1 MKPSCEIVDKATTF
15 DEEIAM
21 LTLRNPFAI
30 VGMMLLSF
38 LAAGCASV
46 KNESADEILAKA
58 AKAADPNE
66 VMKNI
71 KTMVLTSKVVA
82 PNGFPGR
89 LVIRMKFPDMIR
101 IEVRSAEETYIV
113 AYNGK
118 KAWEYGTKSG
128 YHELRGKELED
139 VRFQAAFYVAPSTNF
154 KDIFSKVV
162 LKGVEEVNGF
172 GCHILVAQPL
182 PVYGIP
188 PITLYVD
195 KETYMVVK
203 SVVTH
208 NTRGGPVVSTTYFN
222 SYEDVDGVMMP
233 MNIISEAAGDLMELN
248 NESVAWNEEIDQSY
262 FDPPRELRKK

>member
-1 MKPSCEIVDKATTF
+1 MCNRWKQYAVAGVVSLSLLGTGCVS
-15 DEEIAM
+15 
-21 LTLRNPFAI
+21 
-30 VGMMLLSF
+30 VGP
-38 LAAGCASV
+38 
-46 KNESADEILAKA
+46 ESAEDILAKIA
-58 AKAADPNE
+58 RSTDPDG
-66 VMKNI
+66 VMKCV
-71 KTMVLTSKVVA
+71 KSEVVTA
-82 PNGFPGR
+82 N
-89 LVIRMKFPDMIR
+89 LVTRKGEEGHVVVKLKMPDMIR